1 MSWSITMKD
10 EKIVAAII
18 TISYLLCTG
27 SFNDHVFDTTRT
39 VLVPLEIFRFAYHSD
54 VLTKSL
60 S

>member
-1 MSWSITMKD
+1 MKD